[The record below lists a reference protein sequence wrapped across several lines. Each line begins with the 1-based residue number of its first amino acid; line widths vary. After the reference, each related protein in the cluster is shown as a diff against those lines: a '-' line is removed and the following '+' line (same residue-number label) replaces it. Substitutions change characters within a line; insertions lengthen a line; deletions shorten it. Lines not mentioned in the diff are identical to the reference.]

1 MVPIILS
8 ILFSWN
14 ESESIMSS
22 VWPLGIAF
30 LFLRGKETAGHMT

>member
-1 MVPIILS
+1 MQVPVTLEYYLLMVPVILS

-22 VWPLGIAF
+22 V
-30 LFLRGKETAGHMT
+30 